1 MTFSLKS
8 KTIAGVILG
17 IIAIIS
23 LITYDNRGTEID
35 KTVRAVSKHILLP
48 NEKPS
53 LATVKDPSQVKEA
66 FLKQAKTGD
75 KVLVYSDAG
84 KIIIYR
90 PSLNRIV
97 AVGNVTIDTALI
109 EAKGARIVIRNGS
122 NIAGAADTAAARL
135 KQIYPNIGFIKI
147 ENASRATFENT
158 IGIDLSPDQKY
169 LEFATGSAQVF
180 GGQAGI
186 VPLGEQKP
194 ANADVLIIIGNNFKS

>member
-75 KVLVYSDAG
+75 KVLVYSEAG

-122 NIAGAADTAAARL
+122 NIAGGQL
-135 KQIYPNIGFIKI
+135 
-147 ENASRATFENT
+147 SR
-158 IGIDLSPDQKY
+158 I
-169 LEFATGSAQVF
+169 
-180 GGQAGI
+180 
-186 VPLGEQKP
+186 PL
-194 ANADVLIIIGNNFKS
+194 V